1 MRLIVGLG
9 NPGREYKGTRHNS
22 GFAVID
28 LLAKELKVDIDI
40 KKFKGRYGKYK
51 DAIILKPE
59 TYMNLSGEC
68 VLSIVNYFKIDV
80 DDIIV
85 VYDDMDL
92 PVGKIRIRESGS
104 SAGQKGM
111 QNIIDLLH
119 TKEIKRIRV
128 GIGSHKE
135 IDTKDFVLGKI
146 GKEDAKLYDDAI
158 NKAKDA
164 LVFSLD
170 HDFKDVM
177 NRFNGQ

>member
-9 NPGREYKGTRHNS
+9 NPGREYEGTRHNS

-28 LLAKELKVDIDI
+28 LLAEELKLTIDT
-40 KKFKGRYGKYK
+40 KKFKGRYGRYG
-51 DAIILKPE
+51 DTIILKPE

-68 VLSIVNYFKIDV
+68 VLAFVNYFRIDI
-80 DDIIV
+80 DNIIV

-92 PVGKIRIRESGS
+92 PVGKIRIRENGS

-119 TKEIKRIRV
+119 TKNIKRIRV
-128 GIGSHKE
+128 GIGNHKD

-146 GKEDAKLYDDAI
+146 AKEDSELYEEALK
-158 NKAKDA
+158 KARDA